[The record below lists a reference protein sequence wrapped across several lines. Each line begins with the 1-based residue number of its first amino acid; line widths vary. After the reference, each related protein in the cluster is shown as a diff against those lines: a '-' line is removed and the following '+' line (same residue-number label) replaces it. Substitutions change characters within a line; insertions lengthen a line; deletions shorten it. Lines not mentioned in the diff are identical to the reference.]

1 MALVE
6 LLQKSGDPVLT
17 RSRGG
22 AERPAPE
29 QYKLSK
35 KLVRVKGIRT
45 PTPLREADFEL
56 VALRLTQHHGA
67 SSNALGI
74 AEILG

>member
-29 QYKLSK
+29 QYKLTK
-35 KLVRVKGIRT
+35 KLVRVKGFE
-45 PTPLREADFEL
+45 PPLPCGK
-56 VALRLTQHHGA
+56 Q
-67 SSNALGI
+67 
-74 AEILG
+74 ILS